1 MKTNNENQIP
11 RTITNKFN
19 DYYEIGSRRSKINR
33 EKNKLW
39 K

>member
-19 DYYEIGSRRSKINR
+19 DYCEIGSRSKINK